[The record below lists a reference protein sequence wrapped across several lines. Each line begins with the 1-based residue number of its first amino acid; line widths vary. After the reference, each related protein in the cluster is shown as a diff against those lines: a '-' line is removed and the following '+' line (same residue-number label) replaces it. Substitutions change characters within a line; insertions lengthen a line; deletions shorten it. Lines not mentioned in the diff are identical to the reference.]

1 MSNEL
6 QQGTIVFYQPNKQF
20 GFIKPDTEGP
30 DIFFNLDNFDGD
42 EPAIDTR
49 VAFQVEADPRREGR
63 KRAKMVTPIQ

>member
-1 MSNEL
+1 MSEL
-6 QQGTIVFYQPNKQF
+6 TGKIVFYQPTKQF
-20 GFIKPDTEGP
+20 GFIRPDGAESG
-30 DIFFNLDNFDGD
+30 DIFFHLDNFDGD